1 VGLKE
6 EGIRLWDANELKPIG
21 GPMRETDR
29 EVTALAFSPDGRT
42 LVAVAESGM
51 ASVWDVDTRSLRHG
65 PFRADSYAVGVSI
78 SADGKT
84 FVTAGG
90 GAVWVRS
97 VATGEAVTSVGFGA
111 AGDVALS
118 PTQPLAAFAREG
130 VLAEDQGD
138 AEIWDVERSRR
149 IKTLNTGAEDQEYFT
164 GWAIAF
170 SPDGRLLASPG
181 RGGLVNLW
189 DVRTGRLVR
198 AFEHNV
204 GTAVHSLDFSP
215 DGSILAI
222 SGGDSFAS
230 LWDVA
235 TGIQIGP
242 RLTAGGRA
250 AKVDFSPD
258 GRRLLETHANGE
270 GAVWDVDSDSWKQR
284 ACAIANRTLTREE
297 WREFLPGRT
306 YEPAC
311 TS

>member
-1 VGLKE
+1 
-6 EGIRLWDANELKPIG
+6 
-21 GPMRETDR
+21 
-29 EVTALAFSPDGRT
+29 
-42 LVAVAESGM
+42 
-51 ASVWDVDTRSLRHG
+51 
-65 PFRADSYAVGVSI
+65 
-78 SADGKT
+78 
-84 FVTAGG
+84 
-90 GAVWVRS
+90 VWVRS
-97 VATGEAVTSVGFGA
+97 VVTGEAVTSVGFGA